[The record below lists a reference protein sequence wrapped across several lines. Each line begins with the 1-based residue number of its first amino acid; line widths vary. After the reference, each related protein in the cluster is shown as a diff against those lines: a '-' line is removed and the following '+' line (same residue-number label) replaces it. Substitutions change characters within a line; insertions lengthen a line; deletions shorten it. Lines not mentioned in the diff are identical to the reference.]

1 MSLPE
6 TEKLDVLVV
15 APHPDDAEL
24 GLAGTILSMVA
35 EGRRVGILELT
46 NGEPTPLGTPE
57 IRKRETDEATRRLG
71 IAWRGNLGLTNRSL
85 EATLE
90 NRRKLAE
97 VFRKIKPTLIF
108 APYWEDAHPDHTAA
122 TKLVEEA
129 RFWAKMGK
137 SDMAGTPFHPA
148 RILYYFS
155 IHLRIVERPS
165 LLMDISQYTRQKRE
179 VLEAYRSQIVDNQP
193 TGVPGVIDRVL
204 DRNRYWGIM
213 AGVESAEPFAS
224 REPVGLKSLR
234 DMTL

>member
-1 MSLPE
+1 
-6 TEKLDVLVV
+6 
-15 APHPDDAEL
+15 
-24 GLAGTILSMVA
+24 
-35 EGRRVGILELT
+35 
-46 NGEPTPLGTPE
+46 
-57 IRKRETDEATRRLG
+57 LG

-97 VFRKIKPTLIF
+97 IFRKIKPTLLF

-137 SDMAGTPFHPA
+137 SDLAGTPFHPS

-165 LLMDISQYTRQKRE
+165 LLMDISQFTRQKRE

-193 TGVPGVIDRVL
+193 PGVPGVIDRVL

>member
-97 VFRKIKPTLIF
+97 VFRKIKPSLIF

-179 VLEAYRSQIVDNQP
+179 VLEAYRSHIEDNQP
-193 TGVPGVIDRVL
+193 AGVPGVIDRVL

>member
-1 MSLPE
+1 MSVLD

-57 IRKRETDEATRRLG
+57 IRERETDEATRRLG

-97 VFRKIKPTLIF
+97 VFRKIRPTLLF

-165 LLMDISQYTRQKRE
+165 LLMDISQFTRQKRE

-193 TGVPGVIDRVL
+193 PGVPGVIDRVM

>member
-1 MSLPE
+1 
-6 TEKLDVLVV
+6 
-15 APHPDDAEL
+15 
-24 GLAGTILSMVA
+24 
-35 EGRRVGILELT
+35 
-46 NGEPTPLGTPE
+46 
-57 IRKRETDEATRRLG
+57 
-71 IAWRGNLGLTNRSL
+71 
-85 EATLE
+85 
-90 NRRKLAE
+90 
-97 VFRKIKPTLIF
+97 
-108 APYWEDAHPDHTAA
+108 
-122 TKLVEEA
+122 
-129 RFWAKMGK
+129 MGK

-165 LLMDISQYTRQKRE
+165 LLMDISEYTRQKRE

-193 TGVPGVIDRVL
+193 AGVPGVIDRVL

>member
-1 MSLPE
+1 MSVTE

-57 IRKRETDEATRRLG
+57 IRERETDEATRRLG

-97 VFRKIKPTLIF
+97 VFRKIRPTLLF

-137 SDMAGTPFHPA
+137 SDMAGTPFHPD

-165 LLMDISQYTRQKRE
+165 LLMDISQFTRQKRE

-193 TGVPGVIDRVL
+193 PGVPGVIDRVM

>member
-1 MSLPE
+1 MSVTE

-57 IRKRETDEATRRLG
+57 IRERETDEATRRLG

-97 VFRKIKPTLIF
+97 VFRKIRPTLLF

-165 LLMDISQYTRQKRE
+165 LLMDISQFTRQKRE

-193 TGVPGVIDRVL
+193 PGVPGVIDRVM

>member
-179 VLEAYRSQIVDNQP
+179 VLEAYRSQIVDNQLA
-193 TGVPGVIDRVL
+193 GVPGVIDRVL

>member
-1 MSLPE
+1 MSVTE

-57 IRKRETDEATRRLG
+57 IRERETDEATRRLG

-97 VFRKIKPTLIF
+97 VFRKIKPTLLF

-165 LLMDISQYTRQKRE
+165 LLMDISQFTRQKRE

-193 TGVPGVIDRVL
+193 PGVPGVIDRVM

>member
-1 MSLPE
+1 MSVTE

-57 IRKRETDEATRRLG
+57 IRERETDEATRRLG

-97 VFRKIKPTLIF
+97 VFRKIRPTLLF

-165 LLMDISQYTRQKRE
+165 LLMDISQFTRQKRE

-193 TGVPGVIDRVL
+193 PGVPGVIDRVM

-224 REPVGLKSLR
+224 REPVGFKSLR

>member
-1 MSLPE
+1 MSVTE

-57 IRKRETDEATRRLG
+57 IRERETDEATRRLG

-97 VFRKIKPTLIF
+97 VFRKIRPTLLF

-165 LLMDISQYTRQKRE
+165 LLMDISQFTRQKRE

-193 TGVPGVIDRVL
+193 PGAPGVIDRVM

>member
-1 MSLPE
+1 MSVTE

-57 IRKRETDEATRRLG
+57 IRERETDEATRRLG

-97 VFRKIKPTLIF
+97 VFRKIQPTLLF

-137 SDMAGTPFHPA
+137 SDMSGTPFHPA

-165 LLMDISQYTRQKRE
+165 LLMDISQFTRQKRE

-193 TGVPGVIDRVL
+193 PGVPGVIDRVM

>member
-1 MSLPE
+1 
-6 TEKLDVLVV
+6 
-15 APHPDDAEL
+15 
-24 GLAGTILSMVA
+24 MVA

-57 IRKRETDEATRRLG
+57 IRERETDEATRRLG

-97 VFRKIKPTLIF
+97 VFRKIRPTLLF

-165 LLMDISQYTRQKRE
+165 LLMDISQFTRQKRE

-193 TGVPGVIDRVL
+193 PGVPGVIDRVM

-224 REPVGLKSLR
+224 REPVGFKSLR

>member
-1 MSLPE
+1 
-6 TEKLDVLVV
+6 
-15 APHPDDAEL
+15 
-24 GLAGTILSMVA
+24 MVA

-57 IRKRETDEATRRLG
+57 IRERETDEATRRLG
-71 IAWRGNLGLTNRSL
+71 ISWRGNLGLTNRSL

-97 VFRKIKPTLIF
+97 VFRKIRPTLLF

-165 LLMDISQYTRQKRE
+165 LLMDISQFTRQKRE

-193 TGVPGVIDRVL
+193 PGVPGVIDRVM